1 MPRNTRKIIPRGT
14 SLIGNTNS
22 NKKTRRAK
30 RHAERI
36 IKARAIIN
44 DSFSNR
50 QTGNNGRLRI
60 SHSSPRSRTNSRF
73 NLERIHPSEFYNS
86 SEPIRFDRAIDRG
99 SYRHIIDP
107 HIYVSNQQFA
117 HNRLQSHRTQK
128 NINNL
133 RKNLNIKY
141 NLRHLEPVTLSLQ
154 SPPPK
159 PPRLLINN
167 GSVFNPL
174 HRG

>member
-1 MPRNTRKIIPRGT
+1 MPRNTRKIIPRG
-14 SLIGNTNS
+14 IVS
-22 NKKTRRAK
+22 NKRSLAS
-30 RHAERI
+30 
-36 IKARAIIN
+36 KARYTRKKLRLN
-44 DSFSNR
+44 QNFSNR
-50 QTGNNGRLRI
+50 HNGALRFLEP
-60 SHSSPRSRTNSRF
+60 SPRSRTNSRF

-86 SEPIRFDRAIDRG
+86 SEPIRFDRAIERG

-117 HNRLQSHRTQK
+117 DNRLQSHRTQK